1 MIIQPPFRVIQRP
14 LSHRDLPEINR
25 VIQASIESWPTT
37 ARLKRLSMSP
47 LRYRDA
53 DLQDFEFVLCYK
65 AHACLGIA
73 AWQPDVPLV
82 FQRSESFAKG
92 EQSQKVVNAV
102 LLHGLFV
109 SAEAQGRGIGGLLL
123 DELTRQAMERRFAG
137 IFAKAE
143 RFSISFFEQK
153 GFHPLRDG
161 DQVGLQPAN
170 YPHRYLMDL
179 SV

>member
-1 MIIQPPFRVIQRP
+1 MRCY
-14 LSHRDLPEINR
+14 S
-25 VIQASIESWPTT
+25 T
-37 ARLKRLSMSP
+37 AFL
-47 LRYRDA
+47 
-53 DLQDFEFVLCYK
+53 
-65 AHACLGIA
+65 
-73 AWQPDVPLV
+73 
-82 FQRSESFAKG
+82 
-92 EQSQKVVNAV
+92 
-102 LLHGLFV
+102 

-123 DELTRQAMERRFAG
+123 DELTRQARERRFAG